1 MRHGGFAV
9 FKPASR
15 LLVTFCLLAPAVHA
29 ADALTPL
36 DVAQVRSVLD
46 AEISPDG
53 KWIAYTL
60 SVPRHPLKDENGGSR
75 SELHVV
81 EVSTGNSRPF
91 VTGDSGVRGVT
102 WTPNGTGI
110 SFLTKRGKDKQTS
123 LYVIPI
129 DGGEARKLLEH
140 DTSIS
145 SYDWKPDGSEVAFL
159 ATEKEAPEAKKKR
172 DKGFNAEAY
181 EENLKPTRIWVASAA
196 WDSDDK
202 PRLIDIEGS
211 ASELHWSP
219 DGKRLV
225 AAVAP
230 TPLIDHYYMYRRIR
244 IVDAASGKVVQQIEN
259 PGKIG
264 TIDWSPDGR
273 HLAFMSGEDIN
284 DPSDGLLMVADVAT
298 AEFWDASKD
307 YEPDIIDL
315 HWLSNTRIGFLAANS
330 CRSESGSINANGGEL
345 DVTPHKN
352 AVFHSLS
359 AADNGTAALVGD
371 NPNHSLEVFVANG
384 QSLRRLTNVNPW
396 LDKRTLAKQEIISYE
411 ARDGETIEGILIRP
425 LNEEEGKRYP
435 LLTVVHGGPEAHIS
449 NGWITRYAYP
459 GQVAAARGFAI
470 FYPNYRGSTARG
482 VAFRK
487 AHQADYGG
495 KEFDDVL
502 DGIDYLVKSGLVD
515 RKKVGVTGGSYGGFA
530 SAWMATRHTEHFAAA
545 VMFVGISNQISKSGT
560 TDIPDEMFHVHA
572 RKRIWDD
579 WQFFLERSPI
589 YYVEQARTPILIL
602 HGKEDTRVHP
612 SQSMELYRNL
622 KILGKVPVRLIF
634 YPGEGHGNRKAA
646 ARYDYNLRMLRWM
659 EHYLTGPGGD
669 APPVDIDHA
678 PAPEVE

>member
-1 MRHGGFAV
+1 ML
-9 FKPASR
+9 KPTAR
-15 LLVTFCLLAPAVHA
+15 LLLALGLLAPTVHA
-29 ADALTPL
+29 ADVLTPL
-36 DVAQVRSVLD
+36 DVAQIRSVLD

-53 KWIAYTL
+53 KWVAYTL
-60 SVPRHPLKDENGGSR
+60 SVPRHPLKDENGSSR
-75 SELHVV
+75 TELHVV
-81 EVSTGNSRPF
+81 EVATGKSRPF
-91 VTGDSGVRGVT
+91 VTGDSGARGVT
-102 WTPNGTGI
+102 WTPDGSGI
-110 SFLTKRGKDKQTS
+110 SFLTKRSGDKQTS

-145 SYDWKPDGSEVAFL
+145 SYDWKPDGTEVAFL
-159 ATEKEAPEAKKKR
+159 AKEKDDPEAKKQR

-196 WDSDDK
+196 WDNDDK
-202 PRLIDIEGS
+202 ARLIDIEGS

-219 DGKRLV
+219 NGKSLV

-244 IVDAASGKVVQQIEN
+244 IVDAASGTITQKIEN

-264 TIDWSPDGR
+264 TIAWSPDGK

-284 DPSDGLLMVADVAT
+284 DSSDGLLMVANVET
-298 AEFWDASKD
+298 AEFWDASKN
-307 YEPDIIDL
+307 YEPDIVDL
-315 HWLSNTRIGFLAANS
+315 HWLSNERIGFLAANS
-330 CRSESGSINANGGEL
+330 CRSENGAINADGGKLEVFAHQ
-345 DVTPHKN
+345 D
-352 AVFHSLS
+352 AVFHSIS
-359 AADNGTAALVGD
+359 VAENETTAFVGD
-371 NPNHSLEVFVANG
+371 SPSHSLEVFVADFERT
-384 QSLRRLTNVNPW
+384 RRITNVNPW
-396 LDKRTLAKQEIISYE
+396 LDDRTLAKQEIITYE

-425 LNEEEGKRYP
+425 LNEEKGKRYP

-459 GQVAAARGFAI
+459 GQIAAARGFAI

-502 DGIDYLVKSGLVD
+502 DGVDYLVKSGLVD

-572 RKRIWDD
+572 RKRIWED

-589 YYVEQARTPILIL
+589 YYVEQARTPILIM

-622 KILGKVPVRLIF
+622 KILGKVPVRLVF

-669 APPVDIDHA
+669 APPVDIDHD
-678 PAPEVE
+678 PASDDE